1 MVLPLDIAYQFV
13 ILAVL
18 IVLSAFFSASE
29 IALLSLGRINLHR
42 MVKEKTKN
50 SKLIAKLLDDPNRL
64 LITILIGNNLV
75 NVSASALATSIGIF
89 LFGSFGIGLAVGVM
103 TFLILLFG
111 EILPK
116 SYAIHNKEKFA
127 TFSSRPIYFMQK
139 VQSPIIKL
147 MAYILNKFMDYYG
160 LSDIEKSLVTEE
172 EVKSAAI
179 VGMQDGAIDPEEK
192 DMIHNIF
199 EFDDTEVQEVMVAR
213 TNMRCLEK
221 SMPMADVLKFL
232 DETNFSRIP
241 VYEDS
246 RDKIVGILYAKDL
259 LKYVGKDIDSVALAN
274 IVKPALFVPETKK
287 IDELLKVFKSK
298 KVHMAI
304 VVDEYGGVTGLVTLE
319 DLLEELVG
327 EIYDE
332 TDVSKN
338 MIRKVD
344 KKTFLV
350 DGEAEIKDVET
361 RLKVKL
367 ATDDSDFETISGL
380 VLHVLGRVPSEGED
394 VVLDKM
400 SIHVEKMDRQKIVS
414 LKVVKK

>member
-199 EFDDTEVQEVMVAR
+199 EFDDTEAQEVMVAR

-298 KVHMAI
+298 KVHIAI
-304 VVDEYGGVTGLVTLE
+304 VVNEYGGVTGLVTLE

>member
-298 KVHMAI
+298 KVHIAI
-304 VVDEYGGVTGLVTLE
+304 VVNEYGGVTGLVTLE

>member
-1 MVLPLDIAYQFV
+1 VLPLDIVYQFV
-13 ILAVL
+13 LLAVL

-50 SKLIAKLLDDPNRL
+50 SELISKLLDDPNRL

-89 LFGSFGIGLAVGVM
+89 LFGSLGIGIAVGVM

-127 TFSSRPIYFMQK
+127 TFSSGPIYFMQR
-139 VQSPIIKL
+139 VQSPLIKL

-160 LSDIEKSLVTEE
+160 LSDTEKSLVTEE

-179 VGMQDGAIDPEEK
+179 VGVQDGAIDPEEK
-192 DMIHNIF
+192 EMIHNIF

-221 SMPMADVLKFL
+221 SMSMADVLKFL

-241 VYEDS
+241 VYED
-246 RDKIVGILYAKDL
+246 RHDKVIGILYAKDL
-259 LKYVGKDIDSVALAN
+259 LKYVGKDIDSVALEK

-298 KVHMAI
+298 KVHIAI
-304 VVDEYGGVTGLVTLE
+304 VVDEYGGVVGLVTLE

-350 DGEAEIKDVET
+350 DGETEIEDVEA

-367 ATDDSDFETISGL
+367 DFDDSDFETISGL